1 MGPEMILVLDGE
13 SSDRLLNPFVTLSRG
28 SITFKLSTRTY

>member
-13 SSDRLLNPFVTLSRG
+13 SSDCLLNTFVTLSRG